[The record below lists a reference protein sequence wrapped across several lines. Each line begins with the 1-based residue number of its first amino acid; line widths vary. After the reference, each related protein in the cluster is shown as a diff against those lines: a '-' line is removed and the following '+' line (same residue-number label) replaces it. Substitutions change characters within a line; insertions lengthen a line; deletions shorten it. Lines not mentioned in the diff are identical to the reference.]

1 MILNRKYYN
10 KISFVKS
17 LWYQSQLNKFKKDKV
32 FKFFKLTKIE
42 WPNQLYFY
50 SPRLKRKPQ
59 FTGNKDILKQ
69 WKDAKLCESI
79 CPTNAIEVRAD
90 DFIIDQQGC
99 VACGLCLEIAP
110 EGLLTTL
117 SDIARASVL

>member
-10 KISFVKS
+10 KISYIKS
-17 LWYQSQLNKFKKDKV
+17 LWYQGQINKFKNEKV
-32 FKFFKLTKIE
+32 FKFFGLTKID

-59 FTGNKDILKQ
+59 FTGNVEILKQ
-69 WKDAKLCESI
+69 WKDAKHSERI

-110 EGLLTTL
+110 EGLLTVT